1 MIRFPRWNYRVIILV
16 VVVLLLVASQ
26 FRFFSP
32 IRDLTRRAVG
42 APASMFDSL
51 ANRLSSSARILF
63 AINDLSKENAAL
75 RLQNS
80 TLEAELAKLKSVQGE
95 NETLRQDLNF
105 KSSRNDLKLTPAEVL
120 TFSPSGLYQ
129 AFTINRGSRDG
140 IKENQAVVSNGFLIG
155 KIHTVA
161 DSTSEVWLIT
171 NRNLL
176 TPVVL
181 TGSQTIGLLSGGI
194 RGLVVE
200 NIPLDTK
207 VTVGESVVTSS
218 LEGIYPSGIAVG
230 NVEEIISSKEEIFLT
245 LRISTPTKF
254 GDLTVVFVVTS

>member
-1 MIRFPRWNYRVIILV
+1 MRFPRWNYRVIILV
-16 VVVLLLVASQ
+16 VVVVLLVASQ

-32 IRDLTRRAVG
+32 VRDLTRRVIG
-42 APASMFDSL
+42 APATSFDSL
-51 ANRLSSSARILF
+51 ANRLSASVRILF
-63 AINDLSKENAAL
+63 AINDLSKENANL
-75 RLQNS
+75 KLQNS
-80 TLEAELAKLKSVQGE
+80 TLEAELAKLKSVEGE
-95 NETLRQDLNF
+95 NTTLRQDLSF
-105 KSSRNDLKLTPAEVL
+105 KASRSDLKLTPAEVL

-129 AFTINRGSRDG
+129 AFTINRGTRDG

-155 KIHTVA
+155 KIHKVA
-161 DSTSEVWLIT
+161 DSTAEVWLIT

-176 TPVVL
+176 TPVIL

-230 NVEEIISSKEEIFLT
+230 KVEEVISSKEEILLT
-245 LRISTPTKF
+245 LRISTPARF
-254 GDLTVVFVVTS
+254 GDLTIVFVVTS

>member
-120 TFSPSGLYQ
+120 TFSPSGLYR
-129 AFTINRGSRDG
+129 ALTINRGSRDG